1 MDLAIFQDDPLGLL
15 ENSQV
20 APPTRYRANRKKFF
34 LTYSRCDKTPEEIYS
49 HLSSIATIHK
59 YLIAKELHQD
69 GHPHIHAYVEFVDKQ
84 DFKNSRWADFQGYHP
99 NDGGKV
105 RNEMAVTKYCQKDGN
120 FISNFYKLNPWSLA
134 LDPEKSYED
143 SIEII
148 KKERPEKYILY
159 SEQIKKTIRSEKR
172 RKLELKEPLI
182 DLTDW
187 QREVMSML
195 LLEPTPRRIIWI
207 WSLESSMGKTT
218 FKKYVQF
225 HLQQDFLLGSMKI
238 NDTMYAYESQKV
250 IWFDIPRQHPLD
262 AELTSQLE
270 TLSDG
275 GVVGSSKY
283 KSSNKI
289 VDAHIVVTT
298 NRPPPDDKLPNR
310 IIAFQAYINLSPL

>member
-1 MDLAIFQDDPLGLL
+1 
-15 ENSQV
+15 
-20 APPTRYRANRKKFF
+20 
-34 LTYSRCDKTPEEIYS
+34 
-49 HLSSIATIHK
+49 
-59 YLIAKELHQD
+59 
-69 GHPHIHAYVEFVDKQ
+69 
-84 DFKNSRWADFQGYHP
+84 
-99 NDGGKV
+99 
-105 RNEMAVTKYCQKDGN
+105 
-120 FISNFYKLNPWSLA
+120 
-134 LDPEKSYED
+134 
-143 SIEII
+143 
-148 KKERPEKYILY
+148 
-159 SEQIKKTIRSEKR
+159 
-172 RKLELKEPLI
+172 
-182 DLTDW
+182 
-187 QREVMSML
+187 MSML

-250 IWFDIPRQHPLD
+250 IWFDILDNILLD

-310 IIAFQAYINLSPL
+310 IIAFQAYINLSPFCNITSFMDKYTLLDKKLDSILEIVQKIITLVECLSEEDTFENMEEDSDSDATQEFYPTEKRSKRSKLIRKRQFRKKVLRQRGTFYKLTTDQPVFAWAKALFMQDYYPSATGSYAVFNIAC

>member
-1 MDLAIFQDDPLGLL
+1 
-15 ENSQV
+15 
-20 APPTRYRANRKKFF
+20 
-34 LTYSRCDKTPEEIYS
+34 
-49 HLSSIATIHK
+49 
-59 YLIAKELHQD
+59 
-69 GHPHIHAYVEFVDKQ
+69 
-84 DFKNSRWADFQGYHP
+84 
-99 NDGGKV
+99 
-105 RNEMAVTKYCQKDGN
+105 MAVTKYCQKDGN
-120 FISNFYKLNPWSLA
+120 FFSNFYKLNPWSLA